1 MIMIVRISGT
11 GQFELDEEACK
22 RLDQL
27 DTELTDALHQGDEQR
42 FHGSLHEMIQF
53 VQSSGSPVPHDRVVP
68 SEVIVPPEDVT
79 LDEAKRFFTD
89 EGLMEPLPA

>member
-1 MIMIVRISGT
+1 MIVRISGT
-11 GQFELDEEACK
+11 GQFELDDEACK

-27 DTELTDALHQGDEQR
+27 DDQVTNALNQGDEQG
-42 FHGSLHEMIQF
+42 FHAALHEVIQF

-89 EGLMEPLPA
+89 EGLMAPLPA